1 MVRELR
7 RTWGGGDIIDL
18 TNINPKL
25 EGRRSWKRCVI
36 MADVCP
42 EYEAIIYFILFY
54 FTLHFFFF
62 LFLLYFFCF
71 SHLSLTL
78 NSPGGGLGM
87 DTIG

>member
-1 MVRELR
+1 MSCAGRG
-7 RTWGGGDIIDL
+7 GGGDIIDL

-54 FTLHFFFF
+54 FTLHF
-62 LFLLYFFCF
+62 YFFYSCTF
-71 SHLSLTL
+71 FVFLIYPLL
-78 NSPGGGLGM
+78 
-87 DTIG
+87 